1 MKKHTQVDYGAAKLK
16 EVDKGLLERLADN
29 CLMKLEPIGKGPRVL
44 QKLYKSELD
53 KLYQKEQLCPWN
65 KDKNLVLFAA
75 GQKLAVFHSI
85 GQGNPNVTSTIND
98 IVNSMGHH
106 DNRMLYLHFKDLYL
120 KALQSCR
127 NNAKEVR
134 RVVLDDEKVVNLSR
148 LQEGL
153 QDLDDFWN
161 PKRSK

>member
-1 MKKHTQVDYGAAKLK
+1 MTNLND
-16 EVDKGLLERLADN
+16 
-29 CLMKLEPIGKGPRVL
+29 PIE
-44 QKLYKSELD
+44 SFELD
-53 KLYQKEQLCPWN
+53 TDQGKFYSKDHT
-65 KDKNLVLFAA
+65 DKNLVLFAA

-85 GQGNPNVTSTIND
+85 GQGNPNITSTIND

-134 RVVLDDEKVVNLSR
+134 RVVLDDEKVVNLSK

-153 QDLDDFWN
+153 EDLDNFWN
-161 PKRSK
+161 PKRKN